1 MTEQKTAAMLNG
13 KPKVK
18 KQTHFRMVVRT
29 LRKKRSCMVCLGF
42 LALLI
47 LVGIFAKA
55 IAPYGYEIVDIPNS
69 AQPPSK
75 DHICGTDDLGR
86 DIFSRLIVG
95 IRYSLGLGFLAPLIN
110 IVIGI
115 IFGAIAGY
123 FGGWTDNIIMRLM
136 DILQAIPGMML
147 AILISSTLGGGFLNT
162 ALALGIG
169 GIPAIT
175 RLLRAQILTVREM
188 EYLEAARAINCPTRR
203 QIMRHIVPNPFSPL
217 IVSYTMGVGSTILS
231 AASLSYLGL
240 GIQPPLPEWG
250 AMISGAKTYIR
261 YSPYMI
267 LFPGILLALTV
278 IAINIFGDGLR
289 DALDPKMKK

>member
-1 MTEQKTAAMLNG
+1 MAEKNKT
-13 KPKVK
+13 PKVK
-18 KQTHFRMVVRT
+18 KQTHFRVVMGR
-29 LRKKRSCMVCLGF
+29 LRKNKSAMVSLTF
-42 LALLI
+42 LLFLI
-47 LVGIFAKA
+47 FIGIIAPY
-55 IAPYGYEIVDIPNS
+55 IAPYGYEIMDMLHAS
-69 AQPPSK
+69 EPPSAV
-75 DHICGTDDLGR
+75 HWCGTDDYGR

-95 IRYSLGLGFLAPLIN
+95 IRYSLGLGFLAPLLN
-110 IVIGI
+110 ISLGI

-123 FGGWTDNIIMRLM
+123 FGGWVDNIIMRFM

-147 AILISSTLGGGFLNT
+147 AILISSTLGGGFVNT
-162 ALALGIG
+162 AIALGIG
-169 GIPAIT
+169 GIPAIC
-175 RLLRAQILTVREM
+175 RLLRAQIMQVRDM
-188 EYLEAARAINCPTRR
+188 EYLEAAKAINCSTSR
-203 QIMRHIVPNPFSPL
+203 QIIKHILPNTISPL

-250 AMISGAKTYIR
+250 AMISQAKEFIR

-278 IAINIFGDGLR
+278 IATNLFGDGLR